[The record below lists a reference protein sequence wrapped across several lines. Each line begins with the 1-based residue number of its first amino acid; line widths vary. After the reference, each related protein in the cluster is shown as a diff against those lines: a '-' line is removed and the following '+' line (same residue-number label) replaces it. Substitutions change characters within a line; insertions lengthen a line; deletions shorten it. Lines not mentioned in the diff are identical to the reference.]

1 MMVPTASDNHALSD
15 LHVDVDGYTPE
26 TLCQRTVA
34 SRSLR
39 APAGK
44 MRKVSQ
50 RVRLTGAVGFAFI
63 HQT

>member
-15 LHVDVDGYTPE
+15 LHVDVDGYGPE
-26 TLCQRTVA
+26 AFASGQLP

-44 MRKVSQ
+44 MRKVS
-50 RVRLTGAVGFAFI
+50 
-63 HQT
+63 